1 MSRQKFPYCHDFA
14 GASIMDL
21 ITKESH
27 KYDISY
33 PAAAA
38 LLLLLLR
45 CCCCCCAAAAA
56 AALLLLLLRCC
67 CAASKVLWSAYYFG
81 IICRIPTPSRGR
93 WEALSKLAPL
103 PLIDI

>member
-38 LLLLLLR
+38 LLR
-45 CCCCCCAAAAA
+45 CCC
-56 AALLLLLLRCC
+56 CC

>member
-56 AALLLLLLRCC
+56 AALLLLLLLLLLRCIK
-67 CAASKVLWSAYYFG
+67 SLMVSLLFWHHMPYSD
-81 IICRIPTPSRGR
+81 S
-93 WEALSKLAPL
+93 
-103 PLIDI
+103 

>member
-45 CCCCCCAAAAA
+45 CCCCCC
-56 AALLLLLLRCC
+56 

>member
-38 LLLLLLR
+38 LLR
-45 CCCCCCAAAAA
+45 CCAAAAA
-56 AALLLLLLRCC
+56 AALHQKSYGQLIILASYAVFRLLVV
-67 CAASKVLWSAYYFG
+67 ADGKH
-81 IICRIPTPSRGR
+81 
-93 WEALSKLAPL
+93 
-103 PLIDI
+103 

>member
-38 LLLLLLR
+38 
-45 CCCCCCAAAAA
+45 A
-56 AALLLLLLRCC
+56 AALLLLLLLLRCIK
-67 CAASKVLWSAYYFG
+67 SLMVSLLFWHHMPYSD
-81 IICRIPTPSRGR
+81 S
-93 WEALSKLAPL
+93 
-103 PLIDI
+103 

>member
-38 LLLLLLR
+38 
-45 CCCCCCAAAAA
+45 AA
-56 AALLLLLLRCC
+56 AALLLLLLLRCIK
-67 CAASKVLWSAYYFG
+67 SLMVSLLFWHHMPYSD
-81 IICRIPTPSRGR
+81 S
-93 WEALSKLAPL
+93 
-103 PLIDI
+103 

>member
-38 LLLLLLR
+38 
-45 CCCCCCAAAAA
+45 AAAA
-56 AALLLLLLRCC
+56 AALHQKSYGQLIILASYAVFRLLVV
-67 CAASKVLWSAYYFG
+67 ADGKH
-81 IICRIPTPSRGR
+81 
-93 WEALSKLAPL
+93 
-103 PLIDI
+103 

>member
-38 LLLLLLR
+38 
-45 CCCCCCAAAAA
+45 AAAAA
-56 AALLLLLLRCC
+56 AALHQKSYGQLIILASYAVFRLLVV
-67 CAASKVLWSAYYFG
+67 ADGKH
-81 IICRIPTPSRGR
+81 
-93 WEALSKLAPL
+93 
-103 PLIDI
+103 

>member
-38 LLLLLLR
+38 AALLLLLLLR
-45 CCCCCCAAAAA
+45 CIKSLMVS
-56 AALLLLLLRCC
+56 LLFWHHMPY
-67 CAASKVLWSAYYFG
+67 SDS
-81 IICRIPTPSRGR
+81 
-93 WEALSKLAPL
+93 
-103 PLIDI
+103 

>member
-38 LLLLLLR
+38 LLLLLL
-45 CCCCCCAAAAA
+45 
-56 AALLLLLLRCC
+56 LRCIK
-67 CAASKVLWSAYYFG
+67 SLMVSLLFWHHMPYSD
-81 IICRIPTPSRGR
+81 S
-93 WEALSKLAPL
+93 
-103 PLIDI
+103 

>member
-45 CCCCCCAAAAA
+45 CIKSLMVS
-56 AALLLLLLRCC
+56 LLFWHHMPY
-67 CAASKVLWSAYYFG
+67 SDS
-81 IICRIPTPSRGR
+81 
-93 WEALSKLAPL
+93 
-103 PLIDI
+103 

>member
-38 LLLLLLR
+38 LLLLLLLR
-45 CCCCCCAAAAA
+45 CCCCCCCCAAAAA
-56 AALLLLLLRCC
+56 LHQKSYGQLIILASYAVFRLLVV
-67 CAASKVLWSAYYFG
+67 ADGKH
-81 IICRIPTPSRGR
+81 
-93 WEALSKLAPL
+93 
-103 PLIDI
+103 

>member
-38 LLLLLLR
+38 ALLLLLLLLLLR
-45 CCCCCCAAAAA
+45 CIKSLMVS
-56 AALLLLLLRCC
+56 LLFWHHMPY
-67 CAASKVLWSAYYFG
+67 SDS
-81 IICRIPTPSRGR
+81 
-93 WEALSKLAPL
+93 
-103 PLIDI
+103 

>member
-38 LLLLLLR
+38 LLR
-45 CCCCCCAAAAA
+45 CCA
-56 AALLLLLLRCC
+56 AALLLLLLRCIK
-67 CAASKVLWSAYYFG
+67 SLMVSLLFWHHMPYSD
-81 IICRIPTPSRGR
+81 S
-93 WEALSKLAPL
+93 
-103 PLIDI
+103 